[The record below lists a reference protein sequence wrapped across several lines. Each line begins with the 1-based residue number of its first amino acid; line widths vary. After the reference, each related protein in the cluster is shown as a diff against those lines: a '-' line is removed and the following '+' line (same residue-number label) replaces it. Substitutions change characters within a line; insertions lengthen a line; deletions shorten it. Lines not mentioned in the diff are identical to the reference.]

1 MSVRAAIAQCVW
13 ACGNLGAARRFDTA
27 LRDPERAQMGW
38 LSERLAADAESAFG
52 KEHGFHEIRSYQD
65 FASRVPLRTWDDHK
79 PWVKRIQAGEPS
91 VLTTECVTHLAPTS
105 GSSGARKLI
114 PFTAS
119 LQRGFSDAVGAWMTD
134 LTRLEPG
141 LLGGSAY
148 WSISPMASGDAD
160 ERGTIPVGFA
170 DDAEYLGGFRS
181 WLVRQALAVPSEL
194 RHERDIESFW
204 KRTLACLLDRRDLRL
219 ISIWHPSFLD
229 LLLEAAEQ
237 HWNEILHTI
246 GGRRASEL
254 RRVGPASPERWW
266 PRLRVISCWGEQAA
280 EPGWR
285 ALRDRFPSVRVQ
297 PKGLLATEAVVTIPW
312 RESHVLAVTSHC
324 FEFLDEHAEPRL
336 AHQLERGRSYEVV
349 VTNGG
354 GLWRYRLGD
363 LVECTG
369 HLGKC
374 PTLQFLGR
382 AGNVTDLR
390 GEKLSEAFVAEVF
403 AEIWPV
409 ASRPSAFLRAVA
421 DDHGAARYEL
431 VVSVPVSENVRD
443 SMEAL
448 LCRNPH
454 YALALRLR
462 QLAPLRVVV
471 DPGAFALKAES
482 GMIRLGDIK
491 PRILIAG

>member
-1 MSVRAAIAQCVW
+1 MSLRAAIAQCVW
-13 ACGNLGAARRFDTA
+13 ACGNLGAAGRFNTA
-27 LRDPERAQMGW
+27 LGDPERAQKRW
-38 LSERLAADAESAFG
+38 LLDRLAADSDCIFG
-52 KEHGFHEIRSYQD
+52 NEHGFHEIRSYQD
-65 FASRVPLRTWDDHK
+65 FTRRVPLRTWDDYE

-91 VLTTECVTHLAPTS
+91 VLGTERVTHLAPTS

-119 LQRGFSDAVGAWMTD
+119 LHCGFSEAVGAWMTD

-141 LLGGSAY
+141 LLSGSAY
-148 WSISPMASGDAD
+148 WSISPLASDDAN
-160 ERGTIPVGFA
+160 ESGAVPVGFA
-170 DDAEYLGGFRS
+170 DDAEYLGGLRS
-181 WLVRQALAVPSEL
+181 WLVRQALAVPSET
-194 RHERDIESFW
+194 RHERDPETFW
-204 KRTLACLLDRRDLRL
+204 KRTMACLLERRDLRL

-229 LLLEAAEQ
+229 LLLEAAEK
-237 HWNEILHTI
+237 HWNEILHII

-254 RRVGPASPERWW
+254 RRIGLASPERWW

-297 PKGLLATEAVVTIPW
+297 PKGLLATEAAVTIPW
-312 RESHVLAVTSHC
+312 RESHVLAVNSHF
-324 FEFLDEHAEPRL
+324 FEFLDDAGETRL
-336 AHQLERGRSYEVV
+336 AHELETGSAYEVV

-369 HLGKC
+369 HIGRT
-374 PTLQFLGR
+374 PTLRFLGR
-382 AGNVTDLR
+382 AGNVIDLR
-390 GEKLSEAFVAEVF
+390 GEKLSESFVAGVF
-403 AEIWPV
+403 AEIWPDE
-409 ASRPSAFLRAVA
+409 SRPAACLRAVV
-421 DDHGAARYEL
+421 DDDGTARYEL
-431 VVSVPVSENVRD
+431 VVSVPVSESVRN

-471 DPGAFALKAES
+471 DPGAFALKADS

-491 PRILIAG
+491 PRILVAG